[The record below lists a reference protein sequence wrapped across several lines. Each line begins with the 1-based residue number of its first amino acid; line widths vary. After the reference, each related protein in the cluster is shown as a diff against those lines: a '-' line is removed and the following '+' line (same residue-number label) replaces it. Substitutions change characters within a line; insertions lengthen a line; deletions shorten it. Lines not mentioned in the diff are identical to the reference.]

1 MESNYFFNL
10 YLLFSRILGKPQKS
24 FGDELRINRVHL
36 TAVQN
41 HLKDLRAEDSAEG
54 DTKTLSQLRNMHQQL
69 GIKVREDEDKKK
81 KLELRYL
88 FVYFDSPFCIR
99 TLCKLFY
106 HLSTYF
112 IIVFMCCDC
121 IG

>member
-1 MESNYFFNL
+1 VVGWLESNYLFFNL
-10 YLLFSRILGKPQKS
+10 SLLFCRILGKPQKS

-81 KLELRYL
+81 KLESRYL
-88 FVYFDSPFCIR
+88 FVHFDCPVLHSN
-99 TLCKLFY
+99 
-106 HLSTYF
+106 
-112 IIVFMCCDC
+112 VV
-121 IG
+121 